1 MFKIFAVICLMNV
14 GHLDQNLCFKS
25 QVPLDFRN
33 KIDCQFA
40 LDRLI
45 NYLDEDLKQRKTSL
59 AMICLQ
65 DTNPKPIDI

>member
-1 MFKIFAVICLMNV
+1 MVKIFAVICLMNV
-14 GHLDQNLCFKS
+14 GNLEQNLCFKS
-25 QVPLDFRN
+25 QVPLDFKN

-45 NYLDEDLKQRKTSL
+45 NYLDEDLKQRQTSL

-65 DTNPKPIDI
+65 DMEKNKINI